1 MLLEVNKIQSNEKMK
16 NLIKEEILFKPWWGN
31 GKKPAIFKVKKVG
44 KVRVNYKNKQVL
56 VVPYFFQ
63 VERRDGL
70 EYMYYDEELKED
82 APVYREIKGKYY
94 YFYFN
99 RLTSPM
105 FQQYRLSLEEAFR
118 SNDINLPHRFY
129 RAYRAHIGVLGF
141 LDYNNLL
148 YALYKEGY
156 MRMEQIAK
164 NIENDL
170 PYYQNISDIT
180 LEISDYFSD
189 SEWSEL
195 YEKAKLINDKIE
207 GFPYAKKVPYG
218 IALEEW
224 KNLLFKYFGEKTP
237 DGFLGLDENFFN
249 YVHHR
254 TELLYYPIFL
264 HKSLYYFDSQDVPED
279 QSAYYAY
286 YFFDKKYLANYRL
299 SNGWIPTT
307 VGGFLHGEWENFM
320 RRLFWRRLKVI
331 AKF

>member
-1 MLLEVNKIQSNEKMK
+1 MAGLDLV
-16 NLIKEEILFKPWWGN
+16 KEEILFKPWWQRGN
-31 GKKPAIFKVKKVG
+31 NVKKPVTNRFKYAG
-44 KVRVNYKNKQVL
+44 KIRLNYKNKQVL

-63 VERRDGL
+63 VERLVGL
-70 EYMYYDEELKED
+70 DWLYYDEKLMED
-82 APVYREIKGKYY
+82 APVYREIKRKYY

-99 RLTSPM
+99 SLVDPLFQPYMLSP
-105 FQQYRLSLEEAFR
+105 EEAFV
-118 SNDINLPHRFY
+118 SDDINLPHRFY

-141 LDYNNLL
+141 LDYKNLL

-170 PYYQNISDIT
+170 PYYQNISEIT

-189 SEWSEL
+189 SELPEL
-195 YEKAKLINDKIE
+195 YEKAKLINDKDHFTCDE
-207 GFPYAKKVPYG
+207 KVPYG

-249 YVHHR
+249 DIHHR

-264 HKSLYYFDSQDVPED
+264 HTSIYYFDSQQVPED
-279 QSAYYAY
+279 QRKYYAY
-286 YFFDKKYLANYRL
+286 YFFDKTYLANYKILR
-299 SNGWIPTT
+299 SGSM
-307 VGGFLHGEWENFM
+307 VGGFLYYAWYSFM
-320 RRLFWRRLKVI
+320 RKLFWRRLKVI